1 MFDEKFGP
9 WNTDVAILSED
20 IVPALKT
27 IFQKPYSMIISSKL
41 WHQ

>member
-9 WNTDVAILSED
+9 WNTNSYKLLSED

-27 IFQKPYSMIISSKL
+27 IIPTAL
-41 WHQ
+41 